1 MTEIWKDIQG
11 YEGFYQIS
19 NLGNVKSLERVID
32 KGNGILQHRKERI
45 MNKRESVDGYYIA
58 KLNVNK
64 KSTSIAIHILVARHF
79 IDNPNNY
86 PEVNHKDCNRKNNQV
101 DNLEWCTHQQNVEH
115 SKQLG
120 HYKTKSGC
128 DNPNYKNDTLKIKY
142 KNNPTLAKINNSRPR
157 EQNGRCVKI
166 RMINNDVIKDFNFIG
181 EAAEYLI
188 VNGYTNGKVNSIRS
202 NITNAIKNNKKYLGC
217 TFERL

>member
-19 NLGNVKSLERVID
+19 NLGNVKSLERVVD

-101 DNLEWCTHQQNVEH
+101 DNLEWCTHQQNVEY

-188 VNGYTNGKVNSIRS
+188 VNGYTDGEVNSIRS

>member
-64 KSTSIAIHILVARHF
+64 KSKSIAIHILVARHF

-101 DNLEWCTHQQNVEH
+101 DNLEWCTHQQNVEY

-181 EAAEYLI
+181 KAAEYLI

>member
-19 NLGNVKSLERVID
+19 NLGNVKSLERVVD

-45 MNKRESVDGYYIA
+45 MNKRESIDGYYIA

>member
-19 NLGNVKSLERVID
+19 NLGNVKSLERVVD

-128 DNPNYKNDTLKIKY
+128 DNPNYKNDTLKTKY

-188 VNGYTNGKVNSIRS
+188 VNGYTDGKINSIRS

>member
-64 KSTSIAIHILVARHF
+64 ESTSIAIHILVARHF

-202 NITNAIKNNKKYLGC
+202 NITNAIKNSKKYLGC